1 MLSGRAYK
9 TLYPQH
15 YIIYKKGV
23 PLLFSYLLLS
33 PERNRNELETYH
45 EQSVFPFCSHT
56 YCYHQNETGTN

>member
-9 TLYPQH
+9 TPYPQH
-15 YIIYKKGV
+15 YIIYKKAV

-45 EQSVFPFCSHT
+45 EQSPAVISQF
-56 YCYHQNETGTN
+56 NKINNL